1 MRFAVVGHNEWVEF
15 AVVQRVPPQGTIAFS
30 PEPTFTEPGGGGA
43 VAAVQLRKLAGGDS
57 AFLTSVGSDDNG
69 RRVVDGLRGHGVDV
83 HASVFDGPQR
93 RAFTH
98 LDAEHER
105 TITVIGERHAPS
117 GADDLPWDALASC
130 EAIYFTGGDAAAL
143 RACRAARYVV
153 ATPRALDVLV
163 EAEVELDF
171 LVLSAGDPDEQVDPG
186 VPARHVVF
194 TEGASGGTWKGADAT
209 TGRWAAVD
217 PPGPPVDAYGC
228 GDSFAAGLT
237 YGLGAGLGLDGALE
251 VAAKCGAWCLAGRG
265 PYGNQLQLGEGCP

>member
-1 MRFAVVGHNEWVEF
+1 MRFAVVGHVEWVEF
-15 AVVQRVPPQGTIAFS
+15 VVVDRVPPQGTIAFS
-30 PEPTFTEPGGGGA
+30 PEPSFTEPGGGGA
-43 VAAVQLRKLAGGDS
+43 VAAVQLRKLAGDEA
-57 AFLTSVGSDDNG
+57 AFLTSVGDDDNG
-69 RRVVDGLRGHGVDV
+69 RRVVEGLRGHDVDV
-83 HASVFDGPQR
+83 HAAVFVGPQR

-117 GADDLPWDALASC
+117 GADDLPWEALAAC
-130 EAIYFTGGDAAAL
+130 EAIYFTGGDAEAL

-163 EAEVELDF
+163 EAGVELDF

-194 TEGASGGTWKGADAT
+194 TEGASGGTWKGADET

-251 VAAKCGAWCLAGRG
+251 LAAKCGAWCLAGRG
-265 PYGNQLQLGEGCP
+265 PYGNQYAP